1 MFHRIFP
8 LFFFVYSF
16 CIFLLLFL
24 LQFRTN
30 SLNFYGNDETMA
42 KAEKKGKETKKNNIR
57 KENLL
62 HEFLEF

>member
-1 MFHRIFP
+1 MFHRIFQ
-8 LFFFVYSF
+8 FFVRF
-16 CIFLLLFL
+16 AFLFLRFL

-30 SLNFYGNDETMA
+30 SLNFYGNVETMA
-42 KAEKKGKETKKNNIR
+42 KAEKGKETKKNNIR